1 MTANGVQAGDS
12 CLLAVYTDNSNDK
25 SYPPGKPQYTLD
37 FAYHGGIYRDVWMIA
52 KSPVAITDAIDSR
65 TVGGGGV
72 FVHFDK
78 ISEKS
83 AQVYVETEIQND
95 NTRSESVTIE
105 TTLTDAEG
113 NVIKRTSGKLSL
125 NSGEKK
131 SIRQQMEVRNPKL
144 WSPDAPYLYRVQSRI
159 KKGNRSIDGG
169 TTRIG
174 IRLAEFRG
182 KEGFWLAF

>member
-1 MTANGVQAGDS
+1 
-12 CLLAVYTDNSNDK
+12 
-25 SYPPGKPQYTLD
+25 
-37 FAYHGGIYRDVWMIA
+37 MIA

-83 AQVYVETEIQND
+83 AQVYVETEIQNN
-95 NTRSESVTIE
+95 NTRSESVTVE

-113 NVIKRTSGKLSL
+113 KVIKRTSSKLSL

-131 SIRQQMEVRNPKL
+131 SIRQQMDVRNPKL
-144 WSPDAPYLYRVQSRI
+144 WSPDAPFVLTIFVAVLVIACPCALGLATPTAQRYVSRSAP
-159 KKGNRSIDGG
+159 R
-169 TTRIG
+169 
-174 IRLAEFRG
+174 
-182 KEGFWLAF
+182 

>member
-1 MTANGVQAGDS
+1 MPSTPAQ
-12 CLLAVYTDNSNDK
+12 LAVAAYSF
-25 SYPPGKPQYTLD
+25 TLT
-37 FAYHGGIYRDVWMIA
+37 RSA
-52 KSPVAITDAIDSR
+52 K
-65 TVGGGGV
+65 
-72 FVHFDK
+72 
-78 ISEKS
+78 KS

-159 KKGNRSIDGG
+159 KKGNRSIDGE
-169 TTRIG
+169 RPVSVS
-174 IRLAEFRG
+174 RLAEFRG
-182 KEGFWLAF
+182 KEGFWLNGKPFGQLVGANRHQDFAYVGNALPNSQQWRDAKRLRDAGCTIIRVAHYPQEPILYGCL

>member
-1 MTANGVQAGDS
+1 
-12 CLLAVYTDNSNDK
+12 
-25 SYPPGKPQYTLD
+25 
-37 FAYHGGIYRDVWMIA
+37 MIA

-113 NVIKRTSGKLSL
+113 NVIKRFVRVMPDTTTSRTVGWTELC
-125 NSGEKK
+125 K
-131 SIRQQMEVRNPKL
+131 SFQQ
-144 WSPDAPYLYRVQSRI
+144 S
-159 KKGNRSIDGG
+159 
-169 TTRIG
+169 
-174 IRLAEFRG
+174 
-182 KEGFWLAF
+182 EG

>member
-1 MTANGVQAGDS
+1 
-12 CLLAVYTDNSNDK
+12 
-25 SYPPGKPQYTLD
+25 
-37 FAYHGGIYRDVWMIA
+37 MIA

-95 NTRSESVTIE
+95 NTRSESVTVE
-105 TTLTDAEG
+105 TTFTDAEG

-131 SIRQQMEVRNPKL
+131 SIRQQMEVKNPKL
-144 WSPDAPYLYRVQSRI
+144 WSPESPFLYDISYRI
-159 KKGNRSIDGG
+159 VNAKGEVLDEVNSYAGMRKVHIEGNRIYLNLSLIH
-169 TTRIG
+169 I
-174 IRLAEFRG
+174 
-182 KEGFWLAF
+182 